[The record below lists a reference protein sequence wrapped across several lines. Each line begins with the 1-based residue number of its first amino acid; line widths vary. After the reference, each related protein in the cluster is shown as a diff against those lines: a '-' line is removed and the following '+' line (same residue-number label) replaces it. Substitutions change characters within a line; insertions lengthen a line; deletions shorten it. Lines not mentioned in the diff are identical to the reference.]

1 MIVLDTNALSELMR
15 PSPDPHFL
23 RWWESMTNQVLHT
36 TSISVA
42 EIELGVE
49 RLPRGRSKELLRTAV
64 SGVFASFSSEILSFD
79 RRSAEAYAQVVVE
92 RTGAG
97 RPIDGFNAQIAAI
110 CRVNQATLVTRNAKD
125 FVGTGIELL
134 SPWVPD

>member
-23 RWWESMTNQVLHT
+23 RWWDSMTNQILHT

-49 RLPRGRSKELLRTAV
+49 RLPRGRRKELLRTAV
-64 SGVFASFSSEILSFD
+64 SGLFESFNSEILAFD
-79 RRSAEAYAQVVVE
+79 HRSARAYAQVVVE
-92 RTGAG
+92 RTEAG
-97 RPIDGFNAQIAAI
+97 TPIDGFDAQIAAI

-125 FVGTGIELL
+125 FVGTGIDMLN
-134 SPWVPD
+134 PWAPD